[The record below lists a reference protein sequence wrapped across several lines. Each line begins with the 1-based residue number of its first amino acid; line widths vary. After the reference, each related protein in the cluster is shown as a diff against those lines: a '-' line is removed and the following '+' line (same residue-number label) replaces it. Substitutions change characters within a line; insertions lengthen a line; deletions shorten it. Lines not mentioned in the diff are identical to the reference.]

1 MVMHGP
7 GNDPLSFGGI
17 RATAMTH
24 ARTPARGGDETTYL
38 NAFLDARVAAMKT
51 EEAHSDV
58 SRVETAQRVW
68 LKAGNLDLN
77 TPLTWKV
84 YGDSYTIK

>member
-1 MVMHGP
+1 M
-7 GNDPLSFGGI
+7 
-17 RATAMTH
+17 AKAK
-24 ARTPARGGDETTYL
+24 TPAQGGNETTYL

-68 LKAGNLDLN
+68 LKAGNLGLD